1 MQDQS
6 EQLKNNNILYIW
18 TDGSCLRN
26 PGPGGWAAILQY
38 NDHKKTISGGVKDT
52 TNNQMEL
59 LAAIK
64 SLEKI
69 KNERNTD
76 KIHIFSDSK
85 YVIQGITSWI
95 TSWKKNNWKNS
106 NKKSIKNKD
115 LWQTLDSLNA
125 ELSVNWQWI
134 KAHSGNI
141 YNEMADSL
149 AREAASKR
157 IINNV

>member
-1 MQDQS
+1 M
-6 EQLKNNNILYIW
+6 EIFC
-18 TDGSCLRN
+18 DGSCLGN
-26 PGPGGWAAILQY
+26 PGPGGWAFVCVNKNKLTHY
-38 NDHKKTISGGVKDT
+38 YGYHDNT